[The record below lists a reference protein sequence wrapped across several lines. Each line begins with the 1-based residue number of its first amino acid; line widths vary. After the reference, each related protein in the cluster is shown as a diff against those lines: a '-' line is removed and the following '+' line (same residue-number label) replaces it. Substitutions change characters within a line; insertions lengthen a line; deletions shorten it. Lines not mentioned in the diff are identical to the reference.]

1 LPDEL
6 PAKQTDKM
14 SDAEVISIP
23 EEKNY
28 KQDKHSDYD
37 YDYDYDF
44 DDDVDSWYDELSKK
58 NEKRFGNRN
67 RS

>member
-1 LPDEL
+1 
-6 PAKQTDKM
+6 M